1 MRRIETISHA
11 NVSDCEHPKG
21 YPRFKIELILPA
33 EDRLIKAN
41 RAKKPKE
48 KKKKVVKEERIL
60 LSNLVTG

>member
-11 NVSDCEHPKG
+11 NVPDSKHPKW
-21 YPRFKIELILPA
+21 YRRFKIELILPA
-33 EDRLIKAN
+33 EDIFIKAT

-60 LSNLVTG
+60 LSNLITG